1 MASDKELRRLIKALE
16 TQGFTVRA
24 TRNNHYQ
31 VRNAAGE
38 LVATL
43 AGTPSD
49 GRSWKN
55 ALAALRRGGFKDR

>member
-1 MASDKELRRLIKALE
+1 MGTSKELRRLIKALE
-16 TQGFTVRA
+16 AQGFTVRA
-24 TRNNHYQ
+24 TRGQHYQ
-31 VRNAAGE
+31 VRNAEGE